1 MRILFKLN
9 TNLQQRQH
17 EKSTWIFPIHL
28 AMYATALRNQGHE
41 VVWTDN
47 WVVEHIENI
56 HKKFDNVITSEEQ
69 IDIPFLKL
77 PHADRLLTDAKNNLW
92 QKNGNFKYHPGCY
105 LLSAKGCSW
114 GKCSFCV
121 ENGQKYEVRPVEDVI
136 SEIEEIKSQGYKEVF
151 DDSATFPTGKWLE
164 VFSMRLRQLRHV
176 ASNKSNS
183 ITFSCNMR
191 IGVDVDYEMMKQAG
205 FRMLLFGLESANQ
218 KTLDKINKGVDI
230 EKGIECIKKASRA
243 GLEPHIAV
251 MFGYSWESDEDAIRT
266 LKLVHYLLRKGFAKT
281 AQASFFNDG
290 TGGSIERHRKFVSQI
305 YGVWKSPSFWFNQL
319 KDIRDI
325 NDIKYLW
332 RKIKAGL
339 NL

>member
-1 MRILFKLN
+1 MRILYLPSSKV
-9 TNLQQRQH
+9 QQRQL
-17 EKSTWIFPIHL
+17 EKPDFL
-28 AMYATALRNQGHE
+28 AYPVRMAMEAEWYRNQGHE
-41 VVWTDN
+41 VYWAKEGGEYNFVFDYGDHM
-47 WVVEHIENI
+47 VLPYDKIIEQPENL
-56 HKKFDNVITSEEQ
+56 
-69 IDIPFLKL
+69 PFLSL
-77 PHADRLLTDAKNNLW
+77 PHPDRIWTDAKNPKY
-92 QKNGNFKYHPGCY
+92 QKNGNFQCRLPGTY
-105 LLSAKGCSW
+105 TMAASGCVH
-114 GKCSFCV
+114 GGCTFCV
-121 ENGQKYEVRPVEDVI
+121 ENGKPYEIRPYDDVI
-136 SEIEEIKSQGYKEVF
+136 DEMSECYHMGFKSIF
-151 DDSATFPTGKWLE
+151 DDSATFPTGEWLYH
-164 VFSMRLRQLRHV
+164 FCIRARDRKFKNLG
-176 ASNKSNS
+176 
-183 ITFSCNMR
+183 CNMR
-191 IGVDVDYEMMKQAG
+191 MVDLDYEVMKQAG
-205 FRMLLFGLESANQ
+205 FKMVLFGLESANQ

-230 EKGIECIKKASRA
+230 EKGIKCIKKASRT

-325 NDIKYLW
+325 NDITYLW